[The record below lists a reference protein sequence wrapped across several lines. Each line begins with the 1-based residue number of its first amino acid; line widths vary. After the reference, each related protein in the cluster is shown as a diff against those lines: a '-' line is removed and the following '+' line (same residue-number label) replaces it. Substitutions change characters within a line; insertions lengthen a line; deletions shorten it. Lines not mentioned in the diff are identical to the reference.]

1 MSLQNVEVFVWG
13 KQCKKITPPLQGGVF
28 RSVAAVLA
36 VVFAHKLGKR
46 AKTAVV
52 CLLSGVFAVVV
63 LVGYFNLVPFYFNS
77 GAVVFAVGDEYQ
89 ICWSTSA
96 PSTGYVEV
104 GGEKYYAVVAGS
116 IRNDAYPDHE
126 SVSAFRFTGTA
137 LEIREDGITVMFTDQ
152 NKDVKG
158 VYEV

>member
-1 MSLQNVEVFVWG
+1 MSLQNVEGFVWE
-13 KQCKKITPPLQGGVF
+13 KQCKKNNAAFAGRRFPVRRGGAC
-28 RSVAAVLA
+28 RR
-36 VVFAHKLGKR
+36 FAHKIGKR
-46 AKTAVV
+46 AKTTVV

-116 IRNDAYPDHE
+116 IRSDAYPDHE

>member
-1 MSLQNVEVFVWG
+1 MSPTEFPAGIWQGPRMSLQNVKGFVWE

-89 ICWSTSA
+89 VC
-96 PSTGYVEV
+96 
-104 GGEKYYAVVAGS
+104 
-116 IRNDAYPDHE
+116 
-126 SVSAFRFTGTA
+126 
-137 LEIREDGITVMFTDQ
+137 
-152 NKDVKG
+152 
-158 VYEV
+158 

>member
-1 MSLQNVEVFVWG
+1 MFAL
-13 KQCKKITPPLQGGVF
+13 
-28 RSVAAVLA
+28 RSVRGGGAGRIFQPGAVLFQFGSGRFRRGGR
-36 VVFAHKLGKR
+36 VSD
-46 AKTAVV
+46 
-52 CLLSGVFAVVV
+52 LLEHI
-63 LVGYFNLVPFYFNS
+63 
-77 GAVVFAVGDEYQ
+77 GAVQ
-89 ICWSTSA
+89 
-96 PSTGYVEV
+96 GYVEV